1 MLRHLFAAA
10 TAAALCTAVAPAW
23 AQAYPSQPIRL
34 IVPFTPGGG
43 TDSVARLV
51 ADKVQQ
57 THKGFEAADWKAIV
71 APAGTPP
78 EVVRQINSAVERAL
92 GQPATLGQL
101 LSDGSA
107 PMKGTPDE
115 VSRYVAAEHR
125 RWGAAVRAAGVQA
138 N

>member
-1 MLRHLFAAA
+1 MFRQLFAAA

-23 AQAYPSQPIRL
+23 AQANPSQPI
-34 IVPFTPGGG
+34 GGG
-43 TDSVARLV
+43 TDSVARLI

-57 THKGFEAADWKAIV
+57 THKGFEATDWKAIV

-78 EVVRQINSAVERAL
+78 GVVRQINSAVERAF

-115 VSRYVAAEHR
+115 MSRCVAAEHR